1 MGYISLMIEIK
12 KSPKEKEN
20 YVNNKEFTQA
30 VFQYVQNMEACR
42 ADSKPEPQISEYIGN
57 CLIKIANGI
66 AKRPNFSRYS
76 YKEEMV
82 LDALE
87 NCIKAMPNY
96 KIETITRS
104 GNPNAFAYFTQ
115 IAWYAFLRRIQ
126 KEKKQQEIKE
136 RYIQNCGIDSV
147 ADFSEMDRE
156 GESMVET
163 IKSKNDKFLGRDIST
178 KEIGTKIKERRKKVR
193 DEDSSLDYFLE

>member
-1 MGYISLMIEIK
+1 MIEIK

-30 VFQYVQNMEACR
+30 VFEYVQKLNVCKERSDTA
-42 ADSKPEPQISEYIGN
+42 PQITEYIGH
-57 CLIKIANGI
+57 CLIKICNGI

-76 YKEEMV
+76 YKEEMI

-87 NCIKAMPNY
+87 NCVKALPNY
-96 KIETITRS
+96 KVETVTRS
-104 GNPNAFAYFTQ
+104 GTPNAFAYFTQ

-136 RYIQNCGIDSV
+136 RYIQNCGIESV
-147 ADFSEMDRE
+147 ADFSEME
-156 GESMVET
+156 LGGENIVES
-163 IKSKNDKFLGRDIST
+163 IKSKNDKFHERDIST
-178 KEIGTKIKERRKKVR
+178 QELGAKIKERRKKVR
-193 DEDSSLDYFLE
+193 EEDSSLDYFLA